1 MTRMLG
7 RALRVLCALAVAI
20 TTTFHV
26 CGATNGRTVDV
37 VAVAADTDT
46 DDSCP
51 PPLKAVEKCHVCALA
66 SLPAILTA
74 EHTVQVADVI
84 PDGTTLQVTPFRQP
98 AIGPPPRA

>member
-7 RALRVLCALAVAI
+7 RALRVLCAFAVAI

-26 CGATNGRTVDV
+26 CGATDGRTVAV
-37 VAVAADTDT
+37 VAVAADT

-51 PPLKAVEKCHVCALA
+51 PPLKAVEKCHVCALV

-74 EHTVQVADVI
+74 EHSVQVARVI
-84 PDGTTLQVTPFRQP
+84 PGGTTLQVTPFSQP